1 MLTTGLL
8 LSACMGS
15 ACIGLSVAP
24 PPPPGGEDW
33 WQTAVFYEIFVR
45 SFADSTQ
52 GPLAGD
58 GVGDLRGVI
67 ERLDYLNDGDPNTTD
82 DLGVTGIWL
91 MPICQ
96 SPSYHGYD
104 VVDYRKVDDEYGT
117 NEDFKALVAA
127 CHERGIRVIVD
138 TVFNH
143 VGIDHQWFQ
152 EAIEPTSEK
161 RDWFVWL
168 DEPLTGEGAPNHPV
182 WHDKVK
188 GKAGQYYYGFF
199 WHGMPDVNLR
209 SPAATAAVHD
219 ACRFWVTEMGADGLR
234 LDAVKHLIEDGV
246 QFENTPETI
255 TWLQDFSRAMHEAR
269 SDVFLVGEVWDDTD
283 VVAQYV
289 NDGIDSAFEFSTC
302 MVIEKGINAGKAEE
316 IGKTLAQSWKDL
328 GATAS
333 TMIGNHDMDRVM
345 SRLGG
350 SSEKAACAATIQ
362 FTAPGVPFMY
372 YGEEIGMTGVKPDP
386 DLRTPMQWTGDA
398 ERAGF
403 TSGRPW
409 KPVDASVAK
418 VNVERQA
425 GEPESLLSLYR
436 KLIAVRQSMPAL
448 HAGDLT
454 LVDTGDERVLAFV
467 RRHEKQR
474 LLVVVNVSGDTVGDG
489 WGINAGALGVTPGR
503 PPKELLHGMRVYAPK
518 EKGETQWRPLGMLDP
533 YTGYV
538 VPLPN

>member
-1 MLTTGLL
+1 MLTSGLL
-8 LSACMGS
+8 VSACV
-15 ACIGLSVAP
+15 GLSVAP
-24 PPPPGGEDW
+24 ASTPSAGDDW
-33 WQTAVFYEIFVR
+33 WRTAVFYEIFVR

-67 ERLDYLNDGDPNTTD
+67 ERLDYLNDGDPDTND

-104 VVDYRKVDDEYGT
+104 VVDYRKIDDEYGD

-143 VGIDHQWFQ
+143 VGIDHPWFQ
-152 EAIEPTSEK
+152 EAIDPQSDK

-168 DEPLTGEGAPNHPV
+168 DEPLSGEGAPNHPV

-188 GKAGQYYYGFF
+188 NKAGQYYYGFF

-219 ACRFWVTEMGADGLR
+219 ECRFWITDMGADGLR

-255 TWLQDFSRAMHEAR
+255 AWLRDFSRAMHETR
-269 SDVFLVGEVWDDTD
+269 PNVFLVGEVWDDTE
-283 VVAQYV
+283 VVAQYLK
-289 NDGIDSAFEFSTC
+289 DGIDSAFEFSTC
-302 MVIEKGINAGKAEE
+302 FAIEKGINAGKAEG
-316 IGKTLAQSWKDL
+316 IGRTLDQSWKDL
-328 GATAS
+328 GASAS
-333 TMIGNHDMDRVM
+333 TMVGNHDMDRVM

-350 SSEKAACAATIQ
+350 SGEKAACAATIQ
-362 FTAPGVPFMY
+362 FTAPGVPFVY

-386 DLRTPMQWTGDA
+386 DLRTPMQWTSDA

-403 TSGRPW
+403 TTGRPW
-409 KPVDASVAK
+409 KPVNSSVHSA
-418 VNVERQA
+418 NVQRQQDQR
-425 GEPESLLSLYR
+425 GSLLSTYR
-436 KLIAVRQSMPAL
+436 RLIALRQGEPSL
-448 HAGDLT
+448 HAGDFGL
-454 LVDTGDERVLAFV
+454 LDAGDERVLAFL
-467 RRHEKQR
+467 RSHRDER
-474 LLVVVNVSGDTVGDG
+474 LLVVVNVSGDTLRDE
-489 WGINAGALGVTPGR
+489 WGVDAGALGVKSGAAL
-503 PPKELLHGMRVYAPK
+503 KELLHGALVSWP
-518 EKGETQWRPLGMLDP
+518 EKDADPRWRALGVLDP

-538 VPLPN
+538 VRLP